1 MPKTITIRLD
11 DDVYQ
16 MFQKAA
22 DGERRSISNFIEV
35 ATLSFLTND
44 IYVSDIEMNEILK
57 NTPLSKSLKT
67 GLNDIKKGKYKI
79 VS

>member
-1 MPKTITIRLD
+1 MPKTITIRVD

-22 DGERRSISNFIEV
+22 EGERRSISNFIEV
-35 ATLSFLTND
+35 ATLSFLTDNV
-44 IYVSDIEMNEILK
+44 YVSETEMNGILK
-57 NTPLSKSLKT
+57 NSSLIKSLKT
-67 GLNDIKKGKYKI
+67 GLDDIKKGKYKV